1 MQDIR
6 LYKPSGV
13 YADKKQLVEVMDS
26 VNPDDSTAVSIE
38 VIAGKVVKYMLTVK
52 GSDVFNPDYGST
64 SMHYLHMSNLFF
76 PQFKR
81 EVYTDVTNCENFIK
95 KSEQSEAVTGDKL
108 YKINV
113 LNIVYNSNSSPD
125 RVDVHL
131 EILTTQGKR
140 ACVAINN
147 RTDS

>member
-13 YADKKQLVEVMDS
+13 YVDAHDFVEIMED

-38 VIAGKVVKYMLTVK
+38 VIAGKVVKYMLTTK
-52 GSDVFNPDYGST
+52 GSDAFNADYGSV
-64 SMHYLHMSNLFF
+64 SMHYLHMSEIFF

-81 EVYTDVTNCENFIK
+81 EVYADVANCENYIK
-95 KSEQSEAVTGDKL
+95 AMEQASSVTSDKL

-113 LNIVYNSNSSPD
+113 LNIVYNRKLSPD
-125 RVDVHL
+125 RVDVYL

-140 ACVAINN
+140 ACVAITN